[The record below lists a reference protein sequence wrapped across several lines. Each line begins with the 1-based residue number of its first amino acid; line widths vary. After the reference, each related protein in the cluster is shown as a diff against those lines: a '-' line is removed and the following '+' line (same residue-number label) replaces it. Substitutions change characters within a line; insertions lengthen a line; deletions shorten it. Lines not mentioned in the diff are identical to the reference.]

1 MYNENEPETRVAVAQ
16 KRDKKVWILTIC
28 LIVAAALAIGFGA
41 GFFGYTLGKDNVSV
55 IYSQSGETVSRLSAN
70 GERSVTDVVDQ
81 VADAVVEIRCTV
93 KVQVGGYWFQRP
105 TSYSATSAG
114 SGVILSADGL
124 IVTNCHVIEGA
135 TDITVRLRN
144 GTEYAASL
152 VGSDAEHD
160 IAVLRVQAENLTYA
174 TFGDSSALKVGQ
186 TVVVIGNPLGTLGG
200 TVTDGIISALDRD
213 ITIDGTTM
221 RLLQT
226 NASINSGNSGGG
238 MFDLDGRLIGVVNAK
253 STGDDVEGLG
263 FAIPA
268 NTALSVVK
276 QLTQA

>member
-238 MFDLDGRLIGVVNAK
+238 MFDLDGRLIGVVKAK